1 MSQRPPR
8 PLPRARLPEGVRGAL
23 RVLEGAL
30 SRRHPE
36 PPPLPRDT
44 PAGGLVVASYNI
56 HRCIGVDRRFDPN
69 RVAAVIEEL
78 GADIVALQEA
88 DRRFG
93 RRVGLLDLATI
104 ERRTGLT
111 HVPISQTPGG
121 HGWRGNAL
129 LVRGAEA
136 THSQRVT
143 LPGAEPRGALIVD
156 LLLPGGPLRVV
167 TAHLGLLRRH
177 RVQQA
182 AHILLELRNLDRAP
196 DAAPMPMLLMGDLN
210 EWRPGAAS
218 SLAPLAA
225 LFGPFGPPLPSFP
238 SRRPFLAL
246 DRILAHPHGL
256 ITGAH
261 VHDSPLAR
269 LASDHLPL
277 TARVTLA
284 RMLSEAA

>member
-1 MSQRPPR
+1 MSQNPPRPPR
-8 PLPRARLPEGVRGAL
+8 RARLPEGVRGAL
-23 RVLEGAL
+23 HVLEGAL
-30 SRRHPE
+30 TRRHPA
-36 PPPLPRDT
+36 PPPPRD
-44 PAGGLVVASYNI
+44 GGAAAEASLVVASYNI
-56 HRCIGVDRRFDPN
+56 HRCIGVDRRFDPV

-93 RRVGLLDLATI
+93 HRVGLLDLSAI
-104 ERRTGLT
+104 ERRTGLM

-129 LVRGAEA
+129 LVRGGAA
-136 THSQRVT
+136 TLTRRVT
-143 LPGAEPRGALIVD
+143 LPGAEPRGALIVE
-156 LLLPGGPLRVV
+156 LALPQGPLRVV

-177 RVQQA
+177 RALQA
-182 AHILLELRNLDRAP
+182 AHILAELQ

-210 EWRPGAAS
+210 EWRPGVAS
-218 SLAPLAA
+218 SLAPLAP

-238 SRRPFLAL
+238 SRKPFLAL

-256 ITGAH
+256 ITAAH

-269 LASDHLPL
+269 QASDHLPL
-277 TARVTLA
+277 TARIVLA
-284 RMLSEAA
+284 SALSEAA

>member
-1 MSQRPPR
+1 MSPRPP
-8 PLPRARLPEGVRGAL
+8 LPFPSTRLPEGVRGAL
-23 RVLEGAL
+23 HVLERAL
-30 SRRHPE
+30 SRRHPA
-36 PPPLPRDT
+36 PPPPSD
-44 PAGGLVVASYNI
+44 PAAGSLVVASYNI
-56 HRCIGVDRRFDPN
+56 HRCIGVDRRFDPG

-93 RRVGLLDLATI
+93 NRVGLLDLAMI

-129 LVRGAEA
+129 LVRGGVA
-136 THSQRVT
+136 THGRRVA

-156 LLLPGGPLRVV
+156 LELPQGPLRVV

-182 AHILLELRNLDRAP
+182 AHILLELRDVP
-196 DAAPMPMLLMGDLN
+196 SMPMLLMGDLN

-218 SLAPLAA
+218 SLAPLAT
-225 LFGPFGPPLPSFP
+225 LSGPFGPPLPSFP

-246 DRILAHPHGL
+246 DRILAHPQGL

-277 TARVTLA
+277 TARVRLA
-284 RMLSEAA
+284 SALSEAA

>member
-1 MSQRPPR
+1 MPMSLRPPR
-8 PLPRARLPEGVRGAL
+8 LTRRARLPEGVRGAL
-23 RVLEGAL
+23 HVLEGAL
-30 SRRHPE
+30 SRRAPA
-36 PPPLPRDT
+36 PPAPKDPGE
-44 PAGGLVVASYNI
+44 AALVVASYNI
-56 HRCIGVDRRFDPN
+56 HRCIGVDRRFDPG

-78 GADIVALQEA
+78 DADILALQEA

-93 RRVGLLDLATI
+93 HRVGLLDLGAI
-104 ERRTGLT
+104 ERRTGLM

-129 LVRGAEA
+129 LVRGGVASR
-136 THSQRVT
+136 TRRVT
-143 LPGAEPRGALIVD
+143 LPGAEPRGALIVE
-156 LLLPGGPLRVV
+156 LALPQGPLRVV

-177 RVQQA
+177 RALQA
-182 AHILLELRNLDRAP
+182 AHILAELQ

-210 EWRPGAAS
+210 EWRPGIA
-218 SLAPLAA
+218 SLAPLAP

-256 ITGAH
+256 ITAAH

-269 LASDHLPL
+269 QASDHLPL
-277 TARVTLA
+277 TARIVLA
-284 RMLSEAA
+284 PRLSEAA

>member
-1 MSQRPPR
+1 MSPRPP
-8 PLPRARLPEGVRGAL
+8 LPFPSTRLPEGVRGAL
-23 RVLEGAL
+23 HVLERAL
-30 SRRHPE
+30 SRRHPA
-36 PPPLPRDT
+36 PPPPSD
-44 PAGGLVVASYNI
+44 PAAGGLVVASYNI
-56 HRCIGVDRRFDPN
+56 HRCIGVDRRFDPG
-69 RVAAVIEEL
+69 RVAAVIEEMD
-78 GADIVALQEA
+78 ADIVALQEA

-93 RRVGLLDLATI
+93 NRVGLLDLATI
-104 ERRTGLT
+104 ERRTGLM

-129 LVRGAEA
+129 LVRGGAA
-136 THSQRVT
+136 THGRRVA

-156 LLLPGGPLRVV
+156 LELPQGKLRVV

-182 AHILLELRNLDRAP
+182 AHILLELRDVP
-196 DAAPMPMLLMGDLN
+196 PMPMLLMGDLN

-246 DRILAHPHGL
+246 DRILAHPQGL
-256 ITGAH
+256 ITAAH

-284 RMLSEAA
+284 SALSEAA